1 MDLILK
7 NINNIQLTKFKKK
20 SKKKIKKKSKAL
32 LRKKKL
38 EEKKLEEKIEGTIK
52 TSEFDDFIE
61 NQDKYFEQDIINL
74 LKQDVNENDMCIKCK
89 LLCKQLLSSG
99 EFVCTNCGYM
109 DDITIDTEK
118 PSYKSQN
125 NENTYYVFK
134 RENHFENWLLK
145 IQGIE
150 NFNILQNEIQLIKDR
165 IKRKN
170 IQIINAKNLKDV
182 LKELNMNKYYDHIQF
197 VINILNENTDNSKI
211 IPENT
216 LAQIKNMFQQIHNTF
231 LIIKPKDRHNFIN
244 YPYIIFKIFELLE
257 LDQFLE
263 NIPKLQRN
271 SLKKL
276 DKFWKEI
283 CNQLNWE
290 FYPSI

>member
-1 MDLILK
+1 MDFILN
-7 NINNIQLTKFKKK
+7 NINFIQGTKFKKK

-38 EEKKLEEKIEGTIK
+38 EEKNKEEEIVNTND
-52 TSEFDDFIE
+52 TNFDDFID
-61 NQDKYFEQDIINL
+61 NQDKNRIEDIANI
-74 LKQDVNENDMCIKCK
+74 LKPNIDDNDKCCK
-89 LLCKQLLSSG
+89 CNQHCKQLLSSG
-99 EFVCTNCGYM
+99 EFVCINCGYM
-109 DDITIDTEK
+109 DNITIDTEK

-134 RENHFENWLLK
+134 RENHFENWLSK

-150 NFNILQNEIQLIKDR
+150 NFNISPEEIQLIRDR

-170 IQIINAKNLKDV
+170 ITTMNTKHLKDI
-182 LKELNMNKYYDHIQF
+182 LKELNMNKYYDHIQC
-197 VINILNENTDNSKI
+197 VINILNENTDNTKI

-231 LIIKPKDRHNFIN
+231 LIIKPKDRHNFMN

-276 DKFWKEI
+276 DKLWKEI

>member
-1 MDLILK
+1 MDCIL
-7 NINNIQLTKFKKK
+7 NNITFIQGSKFKKK

-38 EEKKLEEKIEGTIK
+38 EEKKIK
-52 TSEFDDFIE
+52 EPII
-61 NQDKYFEQDIINL
+61 DIINDNFEDFIDNNDIIIEDDIINM
-74 LKQDVNENDMCIKCK
+74 LKPTTDENETCIKCK
-89 LLCKQLLSSG
+89 LPSKQLLNTG
-99 EFVCTNCGYM
+99 EYVCVNCGYM
-109 DDITIDTEK
+109 DNITIDTEK

-150 NFNILQNEIQLIKDR
+150 NFSISHNEILLIKEK
-165 IKRKN
+165 IERKN
-170 IQIINAKNLKDV
+170 IHNINAKTLKII

-197 VINILNENTDNSKI
+197 VINILNGNTDCSKI
-211 IPENT
+211 ISENI
-216 LAQIKNMFQQIHNTF
+216 LSQIKNMFQQIHNTF
-231 LIIKPKDRHNFIN
+231 LIIKPKDRHNFMN

-257 LDQFLE
+257 LDYFLE

-276 DKFWKEI
+276 DKFWKDI